1 MAKRKRPA
9 EPDLS
14 ATTVMN
20 DATRIAQ
27 QDAPPRP
34 AAARES
40 PVASTQ
46 FLSDAVLAAD
56 AANRTTVDA
65 GSAAIQ
71 PRASQLAGGDARSP
85 RRVSR
90 GTVFLAALLCAIAT
104 VALVAASANR

>member
-1 MAKRKRPA
+1 MAKRKRPEP

-27 QDAPPRP
+27 QDAPKAAPSPSP
-34 AAARES
+34 A
-40 PVASTQ
+40 ASTQ
-46 FLSDAVLAAD
+46 FLSDAVLSAE

-65 GSAAIQ
+65 GSASIK
-71 PRASQLAGGDARSP
+71 PRPSLLAGGEGRSP

-90 GTVFLAALLCAIAT
+90 GMVFLAALLCAIAT